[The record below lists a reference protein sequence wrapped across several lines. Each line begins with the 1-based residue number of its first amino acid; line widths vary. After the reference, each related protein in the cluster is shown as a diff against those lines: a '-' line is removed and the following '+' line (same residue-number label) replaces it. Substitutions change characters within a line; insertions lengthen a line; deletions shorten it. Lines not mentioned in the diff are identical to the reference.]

1 MTPHIR
7 RIVAA
12 APATWAIIACVWV
25 LRATHH
31 SVGFFPSR
39 PELLTFLTSGLTAPT
54 WVGAVLATL
63 ALVGIGTRAEKRLGT
78 GTFLVAAATLHL
90 VGLMGGSLLAAIH
103 PAFPDEYVLSPLPW
117 LIGTALVA
125 SDRLPD
131 LWHRRLRVGAVGLAL
146 ALVLYDGALVDY
158 ALICTTAT
166 GLFFSRRGP
175 SLDKPITSI
184 REHRILIA
192 VAATAVFLEPV
203 AAEFNPQALG
213 LFSGGSFFILPAMS
227 AAQADLICELDPGSV
242 GCTHAM
248 WMLRT
253 GGIGP
258 AVANLIPLL
267 LVLIFAWGLSRGRR
281 LAWWG
286 MLATQLVVIAA
297 LVKEFMYLQDSDT
310 PAWAGVL
317 LLGLLIAPWLTMTV
331 VLLFQR
337 RPFQVRMVASQRRR
351 FAATMA
357 AWAALLAAAWLLG
370 AAAVRGGFR
379 DASLLDIVRATPLRF
394 LPPVVSKFFT
404 SDVLPVSDA
413 AWFFTEWIG
422 PVFWLGAAWI
432 FYRALKAD
440 PDPDA
445 SERRADARAI
455 LTGGTGDHLSWM
467 TTWAGNK
474 LWFDD
479 DRGFVAYR
487 LHNSVAVTVGEPV
500 SRGADPQDI
509 ATRFERAMYAG
520 GAQVA
525 WYSVRPEFAA
535 ARGCRAVAVAEE
547 SVLDCTAAPEF
558 KGKKFQ
564 DVRTARNRA
573 KKENIHSVWTT
584 WADAG
589 ATLRN
594 QIIELSED
602 WVSNKKLPEMG
613 FTLGGLPELDAP
625 EVTLVLALDD
635 AGTLHGV
642 TSWLPVYRDGTLV
655 GLTLDFMRRKTDGFR
670 SVVEYLIAE
679 TQVAAHD
686 QGLEWISLSG
696 APLVSFTEPTTML
709 EQILARVSSY
719 LEPLY
724 GFKSLAAF
732 KRKFHPQHQQWVL
745 GYRDELALPSIA
757 LAVSKAYL
765 PDLHTGDVV
774 SIARSMRNK

>member
-1 MTPHIR
+1 
-7 RIVAA
+7 
-12 APATWAIIACVWV
+12 
-25 LRATHH
+25 
-31 SVGFFPSR
+31 
-39 PELLTFLTSGLTAPT
+39 
-54 WVGAVLATL
+54 
-63 ALVGIGTRAEKRLGT
+63 
-78 GTFLVAAATLHL
+78 
-90 VGLMGGSLLAAIH
+90 MG
-103 PAFPDEYVLSPLPW
+103 
-117 LIGTALVA
+117 
-125 SDRLPD
+125 
-131 LWHRRLRVGAVGLAL
+131 
-146 ALVLYDGALVDY
+146 
-158 ALICTTAT
+158 
-166 GLFFSRRGP
+166 
-175 SLDKPITSI
+175 
-184 REHRILIA
+184 
-192 VAATAVFLEPV
+192 EPV
-203 AAEFNPQALG
+203 A
-213 LFSGGSFFILPAMS
+213 
-227 AAQADLICELDPGSV
+227 
-242 GCTHAM
+242 
-248 WMLRT
+248 
-253 GGIGP
+253 
-258 AVANLIPLL
+258 
-267 LVLIFAWGLSRGRR
+267 
-281 LAWWG
+281 
-286 MLATQLVVIAA
+286 
-297 LVKEFMYLQDSDT
+297 
-310 PAWAGVL
+310 
-317 LLGLLIAPWLTMTV
+317 
-331 VLLFQR
+331 
-337 RPFQVRMVASQRRR
+337 
-351 FAATMA
+351 
-357 AWAALLAAAWLLG
+357 
-370 AAAVRGGFR
+370 
-379 DASLLDIVRATPLRF
+379 
-394 LPPVVSKFFT
+394 
-404 SDVLPVSDA
+404 
-413 AWFFTEWIG
+413 
-422 PVFWLGAAWI
+422 
-432 FYRALKAD
+432 
-440 PDPDA
+440 
-445 SERRADARAI
+445 
-455 LTGGTGDHLSWM
+455 
-467 TTWAGNK
+467 
-474 LWFDD
+474 
-479 DRGFVAYR
+479 
-487 LHNSVAVTVGEPV
+487 
-500 SRGADPQDI
+500 RGADPQDI

-589 ATLRN
+589 AALRS

-696 APLVSFTEPTTML
+696 APLVSSTEPTTML